1 MKMDIDVDVAVFKDM
16 LKRYP
21 RAMSDS
27 IELFADRVGFTLEN
41 QAKKE
46 APAISGNL
54 RRNIIYA
61 DKTIGQF
68 MSDAE
73 YGTISAHASYS
84 KYVHGKPYHKN
95 RIKRRETPFFTRAL
109 DAKQSFIKK
118 EARDTVKRVLE

>member
-1 MKMDIDVDVAVFKDM
+1 MRMDIEVNATVFKDM

-61 DKTIGQF
+61 DKTIGTF
-68 MSDAE
+68 MNGAE
-73 YGTISAHASYS
+73 YGTISAHANYS
-84 KYVHGKPYHKN
+84 KYVHGKPFYKN
-95 RIKRRETPFFTRAL
+95 KIKRRETPFFTRAL
-109 DAKQSFIKK
+109 AAKETFIKR
-118 EARDTVKRVLE
+118 EAEAAVKRVLE